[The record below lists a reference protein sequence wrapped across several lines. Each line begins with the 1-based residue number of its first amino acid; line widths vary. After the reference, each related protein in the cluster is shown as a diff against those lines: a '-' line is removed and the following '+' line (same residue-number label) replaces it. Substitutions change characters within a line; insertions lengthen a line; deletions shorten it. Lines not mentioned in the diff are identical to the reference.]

1 MKSVINGLAV
11 GLGRKIAFE
20 IINDTKKEHDVKL
33 IPRSTKAFKETV
45 SFKLGSSFSTSHSRL
60 LQILDS
66 IQSEYMTNQGKVEEL
81 QKYLRFVESKLPFL
95 EHQIVTNNHRNQF
108 ESINNLFANILNII
122 NNGQN

>member
-20 IINDTKKEHDVKL
+20 IINDVKKEHDVKL
-33 IPRSTKAFKETV
+33 SPRSTKAFKETV
-45 SFKLGSSFSTSHSRL
+45 SFKLGSSFSSTYSRL

-81 QKYLRFVESKLPFL
+81 QKYLSFVESKLPL
-95 EHQIVTNNHRNQF
+95 LDMQVTNNNHRNQF
-108 ESINNLFANILNII
+108 DNLINLFTNIKNLIKL
-122 NNGQN
+122 